1 MPDLDMD
8 DLLEGDDLRPLHGS
22 AAAAVLLML
31 FSEDEAAEILSRL
44 EPDEV
49 RQLGYAMYDV
59 ADVEIEEVNQALD
72 QFVNKARRRTTIG
85 YGASRHIRGAMHK
98 ALGAERADNMLARI
112 TPPTSSTKLAMLK
125 WMEPTEIAAIIEKE
139 HPQVMAIIVAHL
151 EPRIAADVL
160 SMLPTEYQ
168 EDVVYRVATL
178 GPVSNEALDE
188 LEVMMASGPPAAK
201 KSSGSSQRGGTSE
214 AAAIMNNVRKDMEQ
228 RIIKALSKRDKI
240 VAQTIEEE
248 MFIFDNLITLDDKNM
263 GALLRGVDTELLVV
277 ALKGAN
283 EMLKSKMLGC
293 MSQRAAQS
301 IADEMEERGPMRLA
315 EVVEVQKKI
324 VAEAR
329 RLADQGTI
337 MLGGPGDDF
346 V

>member
-1 MPDLDMD
+1 MPDFDLDINEEN
-8 DLLEGDDLRPLHGS
+8 LKPLHGS

-72 QFVNKARRRTTIG
+72 QFVSKARRRTTIG
-85 YGASRHIRGAMHK
+85 YGATRHIRGAMHK
-98 ALGAERADNMLARI
+98 ALGPERADNILARI
-112 TPPTSSTKLAMLK
+112 TPPTRTTKLAMLK
-125 WMEPTEIAAIIEKE
+125 WMEAGEIAAIIEGE
-139 HPQVMAIIVAHL
+139 HPQVMAIILAHL
-151 EPRIAADVL
+151 EPRAAADVL
-160 SMLPTEYQ
+160 SMLPSECQ
-168 EDVVYRVATL
+168 EDVIYRVATL
-178 GPVSNEALDE
+178 GPVSSEALDD
-188 LEVMMASGPPAAK
+188 LEVMMTSGTPMQK
-201 KSSGSSQRGGTSE
+201 KGTPSQRGGTSE

-228 RIIKALSKRDKI
+228 RIMKALTKRDKI
-240 VAQTIEEE
+240 ISQTIEEE
-248 MFIFDNLITLDDKNM
+248 MFIFDNLIELDDKNM
-263 GALLRGVDTELLVV
+263 GALLRGIDTELLVV

-283 EMLKSKMLGC
+283 EMLKAKMLGC

-301 IADEMEERGPMRLA
+301 IVDEMEERGPMRLA
-315 EVVEVQKKI
+315 DVVEAQKKV

-329 RLADQGTI
+329 RLAEQGTI
-337 MLGGPGDDF
+337 MLGAGGDDF

>member
-1 MPDLDMD
+1 MPDIDF
-8 DLLEGDDLRPLHGS
+8 DLLEGADLRPLHGS

-31 FSEDEAAEILSRL
+31 FNEDEAAEILSRL

-72 QFVNKARRRTTIG
+72 QFVSKARRRTTIG

-98 ALGAERADNMLARI
+98 ALGPERADNILARI
-112 TPPTSSTKLAMLK
+112 TPPTRSTKLSLLK
-125 WMEPTEIAAIIEKE
+125 WMEPGEIATVIENE
-139 HPQVMAIIVAHL
+139 HPQVMAIVLAHL
-151 EPRIAADVL
+151 DPRTAADVL
-160 SMLPTEYQ
+160 TMLPNEYQ
-168 EDVVYRVATL
+168 EDLVYRVATL
-178 GPVSNEALDE
+178 GPVGSEALDD
-188 LEVMMASGPPAAK
+188 LEVMLSSGTPAAK
-201 KSSGSSQRGGTSE
+201 KGGTSQRGGTSE
-214 AAAIMNNVRKDMEQ
+214 AAAIMNNVRKDVEQ
-228 RIIKALSKRDKI
+228 RIIKALAKRDKI
-240 VAQTIEEE
+240 IAQTIEEE
-248 MFIFDNLITLDDKNM
+248 MFIFDNLIELDEKNM
-263 GALLRGVDTELLVV
+263 GALLRGVDNELLVV

-283 EMLKSKMLGC
+283 EVLKAKMLGC

-301 IADEMEERGPMRLA
+301 IVDEMEERGPMRLA
-315 EVVEVQKKI
+315 EVVDAQKRI

-337 MLGGPGDDF
+337 TLGGPGDDF

>member
-1 MPDLDMD
+1 MPELD
-8 DLLEGDDLRPLHGS
+8 DLLEGEDLRPLHGS

-98 ALGAERADNMLARI
+98 ALGPERADNMLARI
-112 TPPTSSTKLAMLK
+112 TPPTRSNKLSMLK
-125 WMEPTEIAAIIEKE
+125 WMEPGEIAAIIESE
-139 HPQVMAIIVAHL
+139 HPQVMAIVLAHL
-151 EPRIAADVL
+151 EPRVAADVL
-160 SMLPTEYQ
+160 SMLPAAYQ

-178 GPVSNEALDE
+178 GPVSGEALDD
-188 LEVMMASGPPAAK
+188 LEVMLASGAPVAK
-201 KSSGSSQRGGTSE
+201 KSSASQRGGTSE

-228 RIIKALSKRDKI
+228 RIIKALAKRDKI
-240 VAQTIEEE
+240 IAQTIEEE
-248 MFIFDNLITLDDKNM
+248 MFIFDNLIDLDEKNM

-283 EMLKSKMLGC
+283 EMLKAKMLGC

-301 IADEMEERGPMRLA
+301 IVDEMEERGPMRLA
-315 EVVEVQKKI
+315 DVVEAQKKI